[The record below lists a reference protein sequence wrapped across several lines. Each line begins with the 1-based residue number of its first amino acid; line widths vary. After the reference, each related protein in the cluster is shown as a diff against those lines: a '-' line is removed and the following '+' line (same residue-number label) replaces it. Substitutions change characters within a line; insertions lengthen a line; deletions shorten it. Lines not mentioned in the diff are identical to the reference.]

1 MAYTQQ
7 SYQQLLC
14 TLKELG
20 EESFK
25 AFNLKLI
32 PGKTQ
37 AWGVRVPTLRRLAKQ
52 IAHEDAQG
60 FLSIAREDTLEEC
73 MLQGMVIGAMRCSL
87 AQRFALTTE
96 FVPKI
101 DNWAVCDVFCGD
113 LKAIKKDLPAGRA
126 FLERYECS
134 DKEFELRFLAVMLMQ
149 YYTGD
154 AYIDNTLKVY
164 QTIRHEG
171 YYVKMAIAWGL
182 SVCFIKQREKTL
194 PLLQNGAFDLFTHNK
209 AIQKCCES
217 RRVSPQDKALLRRL
231 KYINPAARIKS
242 V

>member
-1 MAYTQQ
+1 MRCPLPQ
-7 SYQQLLC
+7 
-14 TLKELG
+14 
-20 EESFK
+20 
-25 AFNLKLI
+25 
-32 PGKTQ
+32 
-37 AWGVRVPTLRRLAKQ
+37 RLALV
-52 IAHEDAQG
+52 EG
-60 FLSIAREDTLEEC
+60 
-73 MLQGMVIGAMRCSL
+73 
-87 AQRFALTTE
+87 

-126 FLERYECS
+126 FLERYVCS

-154 AYIDNTLKVY
+154 AYIDDTLKLY

-171 YYVKMAIAWGL
+171 YYVKMAVAWGL

-194 PLLQNGAFDLFTHNK
+194 PLLQSGTLDLLTHNK

-217 RRVSPQDKALLRRL
+217 RRVSPQDKDLLRGL
-231 KYINPAARIKS
+231 KRK
-242 V
+242 